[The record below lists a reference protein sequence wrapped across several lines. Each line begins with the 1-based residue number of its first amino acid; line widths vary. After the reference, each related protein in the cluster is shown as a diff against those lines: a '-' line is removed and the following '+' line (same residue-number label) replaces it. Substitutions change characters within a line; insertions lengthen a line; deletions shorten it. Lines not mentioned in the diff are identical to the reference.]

1 MDEVKLNILET
12 KEVKAFDTVE
22 WARKQIDGVKRE
34 FEKDYDLANITLG
47 ISAGIPSGMTSTLTV
62 TLTKKE
68 KERRKE

>member
-12 KEVKAFDTVE
+12 KEVKAFDTVK
-22 WARKQIDGVKRE
+22 WVRKQIDGVKRE

-47 ISAGIPSGMTSTLTV
+47 ISAGIPSGVSGTLTV

>member
-12 KEVKAFDTVE
+12 KEVRAFNTIE
-22 WARKQIDGVKRE
+22 WITKQIDGVKRE
-34 FEKDYDLANITLG
+34 FEKDYDLANITVG
-47 ISAGIPSGMTSTLTV
+47 ISAGIPSGVTGSLTV

>member
-12 KEVKAFDTVE
+12 KEVKAFNTVE
-22 WARKQIDGVKRE
+22 WIRKQIDGVKGE
-34 FEKDYDLANITLG
+34 FEEDYDLSNITLG
-47 ISAGIPSGMTSTLTV
+47 ISAGIPSGVTGSLTV